1 MKRLLEGD
9 LCVNAAVVMNLD
21 CIDGYLNIHM

>member
-1 MKRLLEGD
+1 MKRVHEGD

-21 CIDGYLNIHM
+21 CVDSYLNIHM